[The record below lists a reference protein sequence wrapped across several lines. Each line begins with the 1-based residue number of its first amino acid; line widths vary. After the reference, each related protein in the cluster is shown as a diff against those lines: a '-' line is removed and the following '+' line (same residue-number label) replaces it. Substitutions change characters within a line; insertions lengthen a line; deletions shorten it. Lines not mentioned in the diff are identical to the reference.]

1 MYCVRSCT
9 VTAVFLFSSLACQSQ
24 GFDANLVK
32 SINKNS
38 STFKDNFFKA
48 DANSVAIIN
57 IAAPLAIFTTGLVN
71 KNKQLQKD
79 AAYMLGGYIVS
90 TIITQGAKRIIKR
103 DRPFV
108 TYPDIVKKS
117 DGGGYSMPS
126 GHTSAAFCTATSLS
140 LLFPKWYVI
149 APAYLWAA
157 SVGYARMYQGVHYP
171 SDVLVGAI
179 VGAGSAWLAYKV
191 QHCIDKKNASKK
203 TTAAPLL

>member
-9 VTAVFLFSSLACQSQ
+9 VAAVFLFSSLACHSQ

-38 STFKDNFFKA
+38 STFKDNFFKT
-48 DANSVAIIN
+48 DANSVSVIN

-149 APAYLWAA
+149 APAYLWAV

-191 QHCIDKKNASKK
+191 QRSIDKKNTSKK
-203 TTAAPLL
+203 TATAPSL